1 MDNLNVFV
9 IYLTLFRL
17 SIIAA
22 GIISVILGYRLFIKG
37 VFPGGDIPQSPGGHS
52 VDAEVAGAKFKL
64 LNAAPG
70 TCFALFGA
78 IILVAMFVTGGPE
91 GTFELPAK
99 GDRKVTLRGDD
110 FEDTTS
116 QSKRA
121 LDYLEQGDTDKAR
134 EAVVDALESLS
145 PLFNDFAWV
154 LLKTYPESTKALWL
168 AEIAVDTAPRNPN
181 FLHTLA
187 EVQYHNGNKAEALQ
201 TLEKAQAIAPSY
213 SEQLEKWRTAATD
226 TN

>member
-1 MDNLNVFV
+1 MDNLNIFV
-9 IYLTLFRL
+9 VYLVLFRL

-37 VFPGGDIPQSPGGHS
+37 VFPRGDIPQSAGGHS

-91 GTFELPAK
+91 GTFELPAT

-110 FEDTTS
+110 FEDTMS

-121 LDYLEQGDTDKAR
+121 LDYLKQGDTDKAR
-134 EAVVDALESLS
+134 EVVVNALASLS
-145 PLFNDFAWV
+145 PLLNDFAWV
-154 LLKTYPESTKALWL
+154 LLKTSPQSTQALWL
-168 AEIAVDTAPRNPN
+168 AAIAADTAPRNPN

-187 EVQYHNGNKAEALQ
+187 EIQYHKGNRAEALQ

-226 TN
+226 DN

>member
-1 MDNLNVFV
+1 MDDLNVFV

-17 SIIAA
+17 AIIAA
-22 GIISVILGYRLFIKG
+22 VIISIVLGYRLFVRG
-37 VFPGGDIPQSPGGHS
+37 VFPRGDIPQSAGGHS
-52 VDAEVAGAKFKL
+52 VDAEVAGAKFRL

-78 IILVAMFVTGGPE
+78 IILVAMFLTGGPK
-91 GTFELPAK
+91 GTFESAAK
-99 GDRKVTLRGDD
+99 GDQKVTLRGDD
-110 FEDTTS
+110 FEETLS

-121 LDYLEQGDTDKAR
+121 LDYLEQGDRDKAR
-134 EAVVDALESLS
+134 EAVVDALEKLA
-145 PLFNDFAWV
+145 PLLNDFAWV
-154 LLKTYPESTKALWL
+154 LFKTSAESTQALWL

-187 EVQYHNGNKAEALQ
+187 EIQYHTGNKAAALQ

-213 SEQLEKWRTAATD
+213 SEQLEKWRKAITD
-226 TN
+226 AN